1 MKTDME
7 LKKDVLDE
15 LKWQPTVDAA
25 DIGVS
30 VEDGVVTL
38 RGEVSSI
45 PQKWAAERAVKRVYG
60 VKALAEEIEVNL
72 PGSSQRNDTDI
83 AQAAGNALKWN
94 ISVSQDRVKAKV
106 QDGWITLT
114 GEVDWWYQR
123 RAAENAVHHLT
134 GVKGV
139 SNLITIKPK
148 VKAFE
153 VKDKIINAF
162 KRNARLD
169 AQKIQVETSGG
180 RVILRGSVHSWAERD
195 DAVDAAWAA
204 PGVSAVESHIKVVV

>member
-1 MKTDME
+1 M
-7 LKKDVLDE
+7 KKDVLAE
-15 LKWQPTVDAA
+15 LEWQPTVDAA

-38 RGEVSSI
+38 RGEVSSF
-45 PQKWAAERAVKRVYG
+45 PQKWAAERAVKQVHDI
-60 VKALAEEIEVNL
+60 KALAEEIEVKL

-83 AQAAGNALKWN
+83 AQAAVNALKWN
-94 ISVSQDRVKAKV
+94 ISVPQDRVKIKV

-134 GVKGV
+134 GVKGI

-153 VKDKIINAF
+153 VKAKIINAL
-162 KRNARLD
+162 KRSARLD

-180 RVILRGSVHSWAERD
+180 KVTLRGNVHSWGERD
-195 DAVDAAWAA
+195 DVVDAAWAA
-204 PGVSAVESHIKVVV
+204 PGVSAVESHIKVVA

>member
-7 LKKDVLDE
+7 LKNDVLAE

-30 VEDGVVTL
+30 VENGVVTL
-38 RGEVSSI
+38 RGEVSSY
-45 PQKWAAERAVKRVYG
+45 PEKRAAERAVEKVYG
-60 VKALAEEIEVNL
+60 IKALAEEIEVKL

-83 AQAAGNALKWN
+83 AQAAVDALKWN
-94 ISVSQDRVKAKV
+94 ISVPQDRVKVKV

-114 GEVDWWYQR
+114 GEVDWWYQK
-123 RAAENAVHHLT
+123 RAAENAVHYLT

-139 SNLITIKPK
+139 SNLIAIKPK

-162 KRNARLD
+162 KRNARFD

-180 RVILRGSVHSWAERD
+180 RVTLRGNVHSWAERD

-204 PGVSAVESHIKVVV
+204 PGVSAVESHIKVVA